1 MFFGFNVD
9 ASGRQFRATLF
20 PKKLFF
26 SKHNFEQI
34 TLIIEPHILI
44 ISNNLFVILLLFCS
58 SLLVSLVVYGGVS
71 QMLISNFLREMKPR
85 K

>member
-44 ISNNLFVILLLFCS
+44 ICYLKPKCSTMLNPEKYTPKAEILRPDHHPLNRPGS
-58 SLLVSLVVYGGVS
+58 
-71 QMLISNFLREMKPR
+71 
-85 K
+85 